1 MNVLAINMEQW
12 LSRRYLNNTVEQW
25 LWFFGIIL
33 GAFLLRAFLSRVLAR
48 LLFRFFKRSDPDY
61 YKTALTNFTSFVL
74 KPMQAFL
81 LWVAVFVAYK
91 FLKIPRKV
99 QVFEEETFLLRYALN
114 TLFEIILILSL
125 TWLLMR
131 LVNYVAYLW
140 GRKAEREE
148 LRFDPQLIPF
158 FKDATKAILF
168 LLGGL
173 AIVGFVFNKDVTR
186 LIGGLGIGG
195 LAIALAAQETLSNL
209 LGSVTIFL
217 DKPFR
222 TGDLI
227 DLGSGL
233 EGTVEKVG
241 IRSTRLRTLDKS
253 YVTVPNK
260 DLVNK
265 MLNNITQ
272 STHRRAKFMLHLVYG
287 TQPDQLRLIIAEI
300 RQMLDAHERVAEDYV
315 VRFFEFGESSL
326 NILVAYLVIT
336 NDYDEYVDVRENLNY
351 QIYEVVVRNGSSFA
365 YPTRTLLLEGETKP
379 GASGV

>member
-1 MNVLAINMEQW
+1 MNLLAITMEQW
-12 LSRRYLNNTVEQW
+12 LRQRYLNNTVEQW
-25 LWFFGIIL
+25 LWFVGIIL
-33 GAFLLRAFLSRVLAR
+33 GAFILRVFFSRILAR
-48 LLFRFFKRSDPDY
+48 LLFRFFKKSDPDH
-61 YKTALTNFTSFVL
+61 YKTALSNFKSFVL
-74 KPMQAFL
+74 RPLQAFL

-91 FLKIPRKV
+91 FLKIPRTV
-99 QVFEEETFLLRYALN
+99 RIFEEETLLLRYALN
-114 TLFEIILILSL
+114 TLFEIILILSF

-131 LVNYVAYLW
+131 IVNYVAYLW
-140 GRKAEREE
+140 TRKSERDE

-158 FKDATKAILF
+158 FKDATKVVLF
-168 LLGGL
+168 ILGGL
-173 AIVGFVFNKDVTR
+173 VIVGFVFNKDVTA

-233 EGTVEKVG
+233 QGTVERVG

-272 STHRRAKFMLHLVYG
+272 STHRRAKFTLHLVYG

-300 RQMLDAHERVAEDYV
+300 RQLLDAHEKVAEDYV

-336 NDYDEYVDVRENLNY
+336 NDYDEYVEVRESLNY

-365 YPTRTLLLEGETKP
+365 YPTRTVLLEGEGKGSPTL
-379 GASGV
+379 

>member
-1 MNVLAINMEQW
+1 MNLLAITMEQW
-12 LSRRYLNNTVEQW
+12 LSRKYFYNTVEQW
-25 LWFFGIIL
+25 LWFFGIII
-33 GAFLLRAFLSRVLAR
+33 GALILRVFFSRILAR
-48 LLFRFFKRSDPDY
+48 LLFRFFKKSDPDHH
-61 YKTALTNFTSFVL
+61 KTALANFKSFVL
-74 KPMQAFL
+74 RPLQSFL

-99 QVFEEETFLLRYALN
+99 QVFEEETLLLRYALN
-114 TLFEIILILSL
+114 TLFEIILIISF

-140 GRKAEREE
+140 TRKSERDE

-158 FKDATKAILF
+158 FKDASKVVLSI
-168 LLGGL
+168 LGGL
-173 AIVGFVFNKDVTR
+173 VIVGFVFNKDVTA

-233 EGTVEKVG
+233 QGTVERVG

-300 RQMLDAHERVAEDYV
+300 RQLLDAHEKVAEDYV

-336 NDYDEYVDVRENLNY
+336 NDYDEYVEVRESLNY

-365 YPTRTLLLEGETKP
+365 YPTRTVLLEGETK
-379 GASGV
+379 SSNN